1 MNSTLPGPLCRLP
14 LLTLVAGAVIALFA
28 GCAKTEGDQGL
39 GAVKLRYATPY
50 SPAHPFSRGDAR
62 WIAYVERASAG
73 RLQIEPYW
81 GGSLMDESDSVRE
94 LGAGVADISYV
105 VPIYQRAGAHFIRG
119 QTPFYDGA
127 TDMHLQ
133 NRVALT
139 LWEEFPQLSA
149 ELASVR
155 PLIVTGGSFL
165 DVMTR
170 EKPVRSLDDLKGLRL
185 RAPAEITLVLEQLGV
200 DAEFM
205 PMGEVY
211 TALAK
216 GTIDGVIAPV
226 DTLKAMRFAEVI
238 KYCTLVSIARGAYYS
253 RAMNRDSWQRL
264 SPELQK
270 IIDASI
276 PVWSEAVIDE
286 LTTAQAAGIKLAH
299 ERNVEFIRLAPE
311 DMTRLRKV
319 YGEMAQH
326 SAEILERRGLPGLAA
341 YERAQAVI
349 RETNGGEKAVRD
361 SVPGAG

>member
-1 MNSTLPGPLCRLP
+1 MNSAPVTPISRFA
-14 LLTLVAGAVIALFA
+14 LLILGAGGLIASLT
-28 GCAKTEGDQGL
+28 GCAKTEGGQDL
-39 GAVKLRYATPY
+39 SVVKLRYASPY
-50 SPAHPFSRGDAR
+50 SPTHPFSRGDFR
-62 WIAYVERASAG
+62 WIAYVERASRG
-73 RLQIEPYW
+73 RLRIEPYW

-127 TDMHLQ
+127 GDMHLQ

-155 PLIVTGGSFL
+155 PLVVTGGSFL

-170 EKPVRSLDDLKGLRL
+170 EKPVRTLEDLKGLRL

-253 RAMNRDSWQRL
+253 RAMNRDTWQRL
-264 SPELQK
+264 PSDLQK

-286 LTTAQAAGIKLAH
+286 LTSAQTAGLKLAQ
-299 ERNVEFIRLAPE
+299 ERGIEFIRLAPE
-311 DMTRLRKV
+311 DMSRLRKV
-319 YGEMAQH
+319 YAEMAQH
-326 SAEILERRGLPGLAA
+326 SAQSLEKRGLPGLAA

-349 RETNGGEKAVRD
+349 RKANNNDAVR
-361 SVPGAG
+361 SH